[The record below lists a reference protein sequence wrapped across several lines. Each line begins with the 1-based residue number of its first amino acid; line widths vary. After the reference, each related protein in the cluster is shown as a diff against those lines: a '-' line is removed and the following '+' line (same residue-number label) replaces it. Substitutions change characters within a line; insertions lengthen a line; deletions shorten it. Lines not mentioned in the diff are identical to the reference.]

1 MRGSNLWSIEM
12 IMGFISNHKLDGDIY
27 NFTFHDIKKIGKFH
41 GIVYYCFME
50 KLYVGVR
57 AEFKDEK
64 VFYYLDGT
72 SGISLVNVRAI
83 LIGGL
88 TLSIKGIE
96 NPEEQYYT
104 FKQMVRFIE
113 GELFNNESFKD
124 LYLGIK

>member
-1 MRGSNLWSIEM
+1 
-12 IMGFISNHKLDGDIY
+12 
-27 NFTFHDIKKIGKFH
+27 
-41 GIVYYCFME
+41 
-50 KLYVGVR
+50 
-57 AEFKDEK
+57 
-64 VFYYLDGT
+64 
-72 SGISLVNVRAI
+72 LVNVRAI

-124 LYLGIK
+124 LHIGIK

>member
-1 MRGSNLWSIEM
+1 
-12 IMGFISNHKLDGDIY
+12 
-27 NFTFHDIKKIGKFH
+27 
-41 GIVYYCFME
+41 ME

-57 AEFKDEK
+57 AEIKDGK
-64 VFYYLDGT
+64 IFYYLDGN
-72 SGISLVNVRAI
+72 SGMSLLDAMSV

-88 TLSIKGIE
+88 TLTIKGIE

-113 GELFNNESFKD
+113 GELFNDESFKD